1 MGSPCKCKDTSKRG
15 KMQIDSERS
24 LQREARFGLGQ
35 AGIVNFPFMR
45 FSRFVSQNWWTCQP
59 EKAIKNAL
67 DSCLWRSQVRFA
79 CCF

>member
-1 MGSPCKCKDTSKRG
+1 
-15 KMQIDSERS
+15 MQIDSERS

-67 DSCLWRSQVRFA
+67 DSRLWRSQVRFA
-79 CCF
+79 CCFQRIEDARKVILLRG